1 MRAYHR
7 LSSSHASSD
16 EQVRRFPEEER
27 ERLSACIALSERVA
41 QLAHTH
47 PLLLYALADAY
58 GPLSARR
65 EVVRR
70 AVAGRPLADVAAPLD
85 LPACLRRL
93 PPEACSSQLPYFRW
107 SPAANR
113 SLAPLVPRDAAAAKA
128 WLRHIT
134 FAAHAGNEAFAI
146 WVAKQRCLYETARVR
161 PSALRPLAL
170 HSWHCLNR
178 KGAADPLL
186 TAPAWSPSLGLS
198 TAIDR
203 ARAWLRRL
211 KLLLEIGPTG
221 IVDSWVPQGK
231 ACGFVFQP
239 LLTPQDLIA
248 EAHVMQNCV
257 DSYGADIARNACR
270 LFRVMRKGCSVATL
284 ELRHDLSERT
294 LTVTQLKAP
303 ANRECPLALWH
314 AAWSWLKPYVEHM
327 KPPRPN
333 RDRPGL
339 ARLLDRYASRFA
351 DANDGPDQLTIA
363 GLNVDLNHLKRCAR
377 AQRSTTAVSDCAA

>member
-7 LSSSHASSD
+7 LSSSHASRD
-16 EQVRRFPEEER
+16 EQVRRFPEGVR
-27 ERLSACIALSERVA
+27 ERLTTCIALSEHVA

-47 PLLLYALADAY
+47 PLLLFALADAY
-58 GPLSARR
+58 GPLPARR

-85 LPACLRRL
+85 LPTCLRRL

-107 SPAANR
+107 SAAANR
-113 SLAPLVPRDAAAAKA
+113 SLAPLVPRDAAAAKT

-146 WVAKQRCLYETARVR
+146 WVAKQRCLYETANVR

-170 HSWHCLNR
+170 HSWHCLDR
-178 KGAADPLL
+178 KGDADPLL
-186 TAPAWSPSLGLS
+186 TEPGWAPSLGLF

-203 ARAWLRRL
+203 ARSWLRRL
-211 KLLLEIGPTG
+211 KLLLELGPTG
-221 IVDSWVPQGK
+221 ITDSWVPEGK

-257 DSYGADIARNACR
+257 DTYGADMARNACR
-270 LFRVMRKGCSVATL
+270 LFRVARKGRSVATL

-294 LTVTQLKAP
+294 LTVTQLKAH
-303 ANRECPLALWH
+303 ANRECPLAVWH
-314 AAWSWLKPYVEHM
+314 AAWSWLKPHVEHD

-333 RDRPGL
+333 RHRPEL
-339 ARLLDRYASRFA
+339 AKLLDRYASRFA
-351 DANDGPDQLTIA
+351 DAIDRPDEFTIA

-377 AQRSTTAVSDCAA
+377 SQRSMTAVSDCAA